1 MWCTSSS
8 YLMDLQPDNIRVWT
22 KRKAMAEGGER
33 AGQPPPHSDNC
44 LCSLAM
50 VLNTLQIDPRRAWK
64 GPWRWFHEQMLD
76 CCLPIARVA
85 EEGIVLDQ
93 ASKRTALP

>member
-1 MWCTSSS
+1 
-8 YLMDLQPDNIRVWT
+8 
-22 KRKAMAEGGER
+22 
-33 AGQPPPHSDNC
+33 
-44 LCSLAM
+44 M

-64 GPWRWFHEQMLD
+64 GPWRWFHEEMLD

-93 ASKRTALP
+93 VH

>member
-1 MWCTSSS
+1 
-8 YLMDLQPDNIRVWT
+8 
-22 KRKAMAEGGER
+22 
-33 AGQPPPHSDNC
+33 
-44 LCSLAM
+44 M

-93 ASKRTALP
+93 VFYSLSCGIGTRLTSEHLQNCVMEY

>member
-1 MWCTSSS
+1 MTLQATSTL
-8 YLMDLQPDNIRVWT
+8 YVLFI
-22 KRKAMAEGGER
+22 
-33 AGQPPPHSDNC
+33 
-44 LCSLAM
+44 CSLAM

-64 GPWRWFHEQMLD
+64 GPWRWFHEEMLD

-93 ASKRTALP
+93 VD